1 MTEHS
6 SIETKKNSFKA
17 VLSLILI
24 AFGVHLS
31 IMFTLLN
38 YQNLTLIVAIH
49 GFLILF
55 LVSTNFILSKVKTID
70 DKKVGMVFLAL
81 TLLKMIS
88 SFGFLL
94 LLFNLFDCERKII
107 IFNFFAPFFIYLLF
121 EVTNSLNQLR

>member
-6 SIETKKNSFKA
+6 SIESKKNSFKT

-31 IMFTLLN
+31 IMFTLLS
-38 YQNLTLIVAIH
+38 YQNLALIITIH
-49 GFLILF
+49 GFLIFF
-55 LVSTNFILSKVKTID
+55 LVSSNFILSKVKIID
-70 DKKVGMVFLAL
+70 DKKVGKVFLAL
-81 TLLKMIS
+81 TLLKIIF

-94 LLFNLFDCERKII
+94 LIFNLFDCERRII